1 MRKLGQTR
9 LFYGFTPLEIRT
21 LCQEMKA
28 VQMVFEPGDRIFEQD
43 TLPECAALILTGDV
57 LCVRYD
63 DEGNSC
69 PLFLLEEDDLIC
81 SLSLFCTTPFPYTV
95 YARTRTT
102 VLMMDMF
109 CLLPP
114 EFPAI
119 FTIRQR
125 LLSCSAARQSILIQ
139 TLQMLSLPT
148 LRQRILFLLRHQRR
162 YKKDE
167 WFTLPLNREE
177 MAAFLRCNRSAL
189 SKELGK
195 MAAEG
200 IMEYK
205 GSRFLLHLDE
215 EGRTE

>member
-57 LCVRYD
+57 LCVRYA

-114 EFPAI
+114 EFPRFLPSA
-119 FTIRQR
+119 
-125 LLSCSAARQSILIQ
+125 SACSAVP
-139 TLQMLSLPT
+139 LPD
-148 LRQRILFLLRHQRR
+148 R
-162 YKKDE
+162 
-167 WFTLPLNREE
+167 
-177 MAAFLRCNRSAL
+177 AF
-189 SKELGK
+189 
-195 MAAEG
+195 
-200 IMEYK
+200 
-205 GSRFLLHLDE
+205 
-215 EGRTE
+215 

>member
-95 YARTRTT
+95 
-102 VLMMDMF
+102 D
-109 CLLPP
+109 
-114 EFPAI
+114 AI
-119 FTIRQR
+119 FHPVMEALGDGKLLAEDGVVCIR
-125 LLSCSAARQSILIQ
+125 
-139 TLQMLSLPT
+139 T
-148 LRQRILFLLRHQRR
+148 
-162 YKKDE
+162 KKEKKMRDE
-167 WFTLPLNREE
+167 YGVLEKFRE
-177 MAAFLRCNRSAL
+177 
-189 SKELGK
+189 KTW
-195 MAAEG
+195 G
-200 IMEYK
+200 ISTAHFYRKKKNDNNIENME
-205 GSRFLLHLDE
+205 DQE
-215 EGRTE
+215 D